1 MISLKILKF
10 LYFLI
15 TFTVWLV
22 AYNNGIYCINEHGLY
37 TKRFVFRKFGIK
49 FDSVNSDKI
58 SLREIF
64 DEKLEKHKDEL
75 KKMKLLKKDKL
86 RQSIYARH
94 LLKFQG
100 GSNVLKDFHTNR
112 F

>member
-1 MISLKILKF
+1 
-10 LYFLI
+10 
-15 TFTVWLV
+15 
-22 AYNNGIYCINEHGLY
+22 
-37 TKRFVFRKFGIK
+37 
-49 FDSVNSDKI
+49 
-58 SLREIF
+58 
-64 DEKLEKHKDEL
+64 
-75 KKMKLLKKDKL
+75 MKLLKIDKL